1 MTASLL
7 GADPHVVT
15 VGLDSFGAAP
25 RAAGARVTP
34 LDWRPPAGA
43 DPVLGAKLARLT
55 AHPLVDAANEEALRR
70 VLDVRPLW
78 TDVVTAREA
87 LPVLAGPERVLLH
100 AGPPIAWERMCGPMR
115 AAVVGAALLEGWA
128 DTPEA
133 AERLAASGGI
143 AFAPCHDHDAVGPM
157 AGIVSPSM
165 PLLVVEDAGTG
176 RRAYSN
182 LNEGAGRCLRYG
194 ALGDDVLARLR
205 WMGERLAPSLKAA
218 LHSLPEPVDL
228 RSLTA
233 QALQMGDEC
242 HSRNTAASALL
253 LRAMAPALARQADLG
268 GVEAL
273 DFLQDN
279 TYWFLNFS
287 MAAAK
292 TATLAGHGVP
302 HSTLVTAFAR
312 NGVEVGIRVSGG
324 GSAWHTAPAA
334 VVEGLYFAGYGPS
347 DANPDIGDS
356 AVTEVYGLGGFA
368 LAAAPAIV
376 GFVGGTPRGARA
388 TSVRMGRIT
397 VGRHR
402 ELRLPGLD
410 FEGSPLGIDVRAVV
424 DTGIEPVIT
433 TGIAHREPG
442 IGQIGA
448 GLTHA
453 PMECFT
459 GALRAFPEPEQR
471 PGPEPEHGPEH
482 GRERAP
488 AV

>member
-1 MTASLL
+1 MTAAGTLSLL
-7 GADPHVVT
+7 GADPLLVN
-15 VGLDSFGAAP
+15 VGLASFAEAP
-25 RAAGARVTP
+25 RAAGARVVS

-43 DPVLGAKLARLT
+43 EPRLGAKLARLT
-55 AHPLVDAANEEALRR
+55 ADPRIDAANAEALRR
-70 VLDVRPLW
+70 ILDVRPLW
-78 TDVVTAREA
+78 TDVVTARDA
-87 LPVLAGPERVLLH
+87 LPVLAGPERTLLH
-100 AGPPIAWERMCGPMR
+100 AGPPIEWERMCGPMR

-128 DTPEA
+128 GSPEA
-133 AERLAASGGI
+133 AERLAGSGGI

-157 AGIVSPSM
+157 AGIISPSM
-165 PLLVVEDAGTG
+165 PLLVVEDAATG

-205 WMGERLAPSLKAA
+205 WMGERLAPSLRAA
-218 LHSLPEPVDL
+218 LHSLPEPAVDL
-228 RSLTA
+228 RALTA

-253 LRAMAPALARQADLG
+253 LRAMAPALARQPELG
-268 GVEAL
+268 GLEAL

-292 TATLAGHGVP
+292 AATLAGHGVP
-302 HSTLVTAFAR
+302 HSTVVTAFAR

-324 GSAWHTAPAA
+324 GPAWHTAPAA
-334 VVEGLYFAGYGPS
+334 VVDGLYFAGYGPA

-376 GFVGGTPRGARA
+376 GFVGGTPRSARA
-388 TSVRMGRIT
+388 TSVRMRQIT

-410 FEGSPLGIDVRAVV
+410 FEGSAVGIDVRAVV
-424 DTGIEPVIT
+424 DTGVEPVIT

-448 GLTHA
+448 GLTRA
-453 PMECFT
+453 PMGCFT
-459 GALRAFPEPEQR
+459 GALRAFPEP
-471 PGPEPEHGPEH
+471 PGEDG
-482 GRERAP
+482 
-488 AV
+488 